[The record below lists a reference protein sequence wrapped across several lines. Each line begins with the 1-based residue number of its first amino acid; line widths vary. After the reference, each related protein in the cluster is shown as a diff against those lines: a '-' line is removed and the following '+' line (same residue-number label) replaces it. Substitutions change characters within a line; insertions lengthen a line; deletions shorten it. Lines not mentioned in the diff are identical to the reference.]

1 MEPNKAPAVVQTTF
15 PPCKT
20 SRPQGDPEL
29 AADLQRC
36 SRQARCARIPAQARH
51 VKGHQTR
58 RPNFLPNAER
68 PHQTL
73 NLVGRDARAGVS
85 APRKD
90 SWTGTVARFGIEHVS
105 VAG

>member
-1 MEPNKAPAVVQTTF
+1 MQ
-15 PPCKT
+15 
-20 SRPQGDPEL
+20 S
-29 AADLQRC
+29 DLTK
-36 SRQARCARIPAQARH
+36 P
-51 VKGHQTR
+51 
-58 RPNFLPNAER
+58 
-68 PHQTL
+68 L

>member
-51 VKGHQTR
+51 VKDTR
-58 RPNFLPNAER
+58 RVAPIFYPMQSDLTKP
-68 PHQTL
+68 L